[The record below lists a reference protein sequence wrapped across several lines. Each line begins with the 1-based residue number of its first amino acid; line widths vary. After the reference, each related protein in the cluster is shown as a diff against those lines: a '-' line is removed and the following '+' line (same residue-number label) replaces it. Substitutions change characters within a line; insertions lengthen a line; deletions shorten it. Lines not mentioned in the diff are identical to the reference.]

1 MGNRKG
7 NLTRL
12 HVLQGQETA
21 AQRFERRVIREPHPK
36 GCWLWR
42 GSHNPRG
49 YSKMGWI
56 RNGKRGWLYVHRVSY
71 EIHIGQIPE
80 GMQVLHR
87 CDNTGCVNPEH
98 LFHGT
103 NMDNVLDKMKK
114 RRCANQYFR
123 DVGQGPELTYPR
135 FRRNR

>member
-1 MGNRKG
+1 MGNRKN

-12 HVLQGQETA
+12 QLQQRQETA

-56 RNGKRGWLYVHRVSY
+56 RNGKRDWLYVHRVSY
-71 EIHIGQIPE
+71 EIHHGQIPD
-80 GMQVLHR
+80 GMHVLHR
-87 CDNTGCVNPEH
+87 CDNTGCVNPAH
-98 LFHGT
+98 LWLGT
-103 NMDNVLDKMKK
+103 HDDNMVDRTVKK
-114 RRCANQYFR
+114 RSRNQYT
-123 DVGQGPELTYPR
+123 GPLKEEMPA
-135 FRRNR
+135 